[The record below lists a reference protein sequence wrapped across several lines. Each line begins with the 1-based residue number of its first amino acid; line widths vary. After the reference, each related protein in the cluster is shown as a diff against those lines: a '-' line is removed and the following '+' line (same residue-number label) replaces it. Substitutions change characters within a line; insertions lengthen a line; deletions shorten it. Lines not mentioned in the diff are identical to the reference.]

1 MILSDD
7 YQKKSYFEIFINDEK
22 IPYTKN
28 HKFQNIGNYIVKY
41 KLYEE
46 INIDNMFKN
55 ISSLISI
62 NLASDRELLIL
73 SMQNTF
79 ENCVNLEDFI
89 IEGFNLDNIISLKNL
104 FLDVKI

>member
-1 MILSDD
+1 MIFKKIRILKYLSMMTKFHI
-7 YQKKSYFEIFINDEK
+7 QKIINS
-22 IPYTKN
+22 
-28 HKFQNIGNYIVKY
+28 GNYIVKY

-62 NLASDRELLIL
+62 NLSCDRELLIL

-89 IEGFNLDNIISLKNL
+89 MEGFNLDNIITLKNL